1 MSADPE
7 KPGLIGSLRG
17 DGGEAW
23 RLSVTIAV
31 CVLSVLLITGLSV
44 AVRHLVG

>member
-1 MSADPE
+1 MMAIDPD

-23 RLSVTIAV
+23 RLFVTVSLCI
-31 CVLSVLLITGLSV
+31 LMVLLITGLTSI
-44 AVRHLVG
+44 VGR